1 MVKND
6 PLHTEE
12 VLFTI
17 VIYNKKVRQ
26 SIEYL
31 LEKYEQSLKHT
42 TVGQLEFDRQYLTA
56 ILDYRRGNPLPKAED
71 IANCVGISNTSG
83 NVFKKALLE
92 KIFTMIEEQNI
103 LIPAYEVWFMIK
115 IRIEGDKKTVHRI
128 KNILFRIPFL
138 RHNGRQI
145 KEYPRS
151 ERYKGEIGIYLDFDV
166 IE

>member
-56 ILDYRRGNPLPKAED
+56 ILDYRRGNLLPKAED

-103 LIPAYEVWFMIK
+103 LIPAYEV
-115 IRIEGDKKTVHRI
+115 
-128 KNILFRIPFL
+128 
-138 RHNGRQI
+138 
-145 KEYPRS
+145 
-151 ERYKGEIGIYLDFDV
+151 
-166 IE
+166 